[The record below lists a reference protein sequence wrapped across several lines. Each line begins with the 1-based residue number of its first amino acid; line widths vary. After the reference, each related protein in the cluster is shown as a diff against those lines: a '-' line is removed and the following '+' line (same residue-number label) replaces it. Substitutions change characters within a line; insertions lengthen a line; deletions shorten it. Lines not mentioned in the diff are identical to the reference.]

1 MKQQDTARNIL
12 LAYGAL
18 NVIAFLWYMLFF
30 DPLPGLN
37 ILVPFTVAV
46 AAFVALPFLL
56 LVIPIFA
63 LPFAAASSV
72 QKNGVWLPAASL
84 LMPLVDLPFC
94 VALFISPWDTD
105 SYYYVQAIIS
115 AVIDLALIVVLVA
128 YLVCRRKQKRQA
140 AELCEDIGG

>member
-12 LAYGAL
+12 LAYGVL
-18 NVIAFLWYMLFF
+18 NVIAFLLFMLFS

-37 ILVPFTVAV
+37 ILVMFITLAVAV
-46 AAFVALPFLL
+46 LGALPLLL
-56 LVIPIFA
+56 LVIPILA

-72 QKNGVWLPAASL
+72 EKNGVWLPAASL

-94 VALFISPWDTD
+94 VIFFISPWDTD
-105 SYYYVQAIIS
+105 SYYYVRAIIS

-128 YLVCRRKQKRQA
+128 YFVCRRKQKRQDCIR
-140 AELCEDIGG
+140 E